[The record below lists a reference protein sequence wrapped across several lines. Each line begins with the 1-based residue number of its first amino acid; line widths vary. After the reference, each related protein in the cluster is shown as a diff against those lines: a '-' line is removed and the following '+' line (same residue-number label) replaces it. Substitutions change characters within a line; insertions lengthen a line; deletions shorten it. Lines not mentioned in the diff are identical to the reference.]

1 VSGLDEYCFERIFK
15 ILLIITFVTVLY
27 INLNFKI
34 LQAIHCYIIKPN
46 YSGFYGRDLTATPVT
61 QEKTN
66 QDSFSMSP
74 EPIVEPIEHLD
85 DFLGN
90 YLFY

>member
-1 VSGLDEYCFERIFK
+1 M
-15 ILLIITFVTVLY
+15 LLIIKYILTSTFRY
-27 INLNFKI
+27 FKLI
-34 LQAIHCYIIKPN
+34 YFYIIKSN

-90 YLFY
+90 Y